1 MAFGCPFRYYTRPM
15 KVLIFGSKGYLGQ
28 NFLNLYPDAIAS
40 SADISDPALVRGEL
54 ETHNPDVVI
63 NAAGKTGRPNIDW
76 CEENK
81 EETIRANVTGPL
93 IILDECRK
101 KKIYWVQLS
110 SGCIYEGDKGGEGF
124 TEKDKPNFTGSFYSR
139 SKAMIDQLLAEVP
152 NVLILR
158 LRMPFDG
165 TDNPRSL
172 ISKLKNYSRILDVQ
186 NSITCLSDFMETAAK
201 LIEAKETGIY
211 NIVNPGTMSPYEIM
225 LQYKEIVD
233 NSYECTRLTLDD
245 LPDVVKAGRSN
256 CVLSTNKI
264 KNMGI
269 QLPSVQEAINGSLKE
284 LAENQN

>member
-1 MAFGCPFRYYTRPM
+1 M

-110 SGCIYEGDKGGEGF
+110 SGCIYAGDKGGEGF

-186 NSITCLSDFMETAAK
+186 NSITCLSDFMKTAEK
-201 LIEAKETGIY
+201 LIEAKETGIF
-211 NIVNPGTMSPYEIM
+211 NVVNPGTMSPYEIM

-233 NSYECTRLTLDD
+233 SSYECTRLTLED

-256 CVLSTNKI
+256 CVLSTDKI

>member
-1 MAFGCPFRYYTRPM
+1 M

-233 NSYECTRLTLDD
+233 SSYECTRLTLED

-256 CVLSTNKI
+256 CVLSTDKI

>member
-1 MAFGCPFRYYTRPM
+1 M

-110 SGCIYEGDKGGEGF
+110 SGCIYAGDKGGEGF

-186 NSITCLSDFMETAAK
+186 NSITCLSDFMKTAEK
-201 LIEAKETGIY
+201 LIEAKETGIF
-211 NIVNPGTMSPYEIM
+211 NVVNPGTMSPYEIM

-233 NSYECTRLTLDD
+233 SSYECTRLTLED

-256 CVLSTNKI
+256 CVLSTDKI

-269 QLPSVQEAINGSLKE
+269 QLQPVQ
-284 LAENQN
+284 

>member
-1 MAFGCPFRYYTRPM
+1 M
-15 KVLIFGSKGYLGQ
+15 
-28 NFLNLYPDAIAS
+28 
-40 SADISDPALVRGEL
+40 VRGEL

>member
-1 MAFGCPFRYYTRPM
+1 M

-110 SGCIYEGDKGGEGF
+110 SGCIYAGDKGGEGF

-186 NSITCLSDFMETAAK
+186 NSITCLSDFMKTAEK
-201 LIEAKETGIY
+201 LIEAKETGIF
-211 NIVNPGTMSPYEIM
+211 NVVNPGTMSPYEIM

-233 NSYECTRLTLDD
+233 SSYECTRLTLED

-256 CVLSTNKI
+256 CVLSTDKI

-269 QLPSVQEAINGSLKE
+269 QLQPVQEAIKASFEE
-284 LAENQN
+284 LAKNQN